1 MLSPLF
7 GIEALAH
14 QPSVR
19 LGDREAAVTRERT
32 EDERQPLVAGTAFAA
47 PAQPPATKP
56 TDRAA

>member
-7 GIEALAH
+7 GIDALAH
-14 QPSVR
+14 DPNVR
-19 LGDREAAVTRERT
+19 LGDREAPSARERA

-47 PAQPPATKP
+47 PAEPPATKP

>member
-14 QPSVR
+14 DPNVR
-19 LGDREAAVTRERT
+19 LGDGEAPLARERAK
-32 EDERQPLVAGTAFAA
+32 DERQPLVAGTAFAA
-47 PAQPPATKP
+47 PAEPPVTKP